1 MYHLPFYRASIL
13 PEING
18 WWGVNPKIKNSGHS
32 EMSVPTYF
40 FLGMVLPVVVGA
52 LVFAVVR
59 AKSPLVRTPLTPFL
73 HRKPKF
79 LFRCVMSYGELL
91 FLAVVLGGNA
101 LVFGYFWKRQYNP
114 KKHVEAGPILELIA
128 LTLGFNGVFNM
139 VFLALPASRH
149 CFWME
154 WLNIPFAHGVKYH
167 RWLGVATIVAI
178 GGHTL
183 FYIIAYAIENELHE
197 LLPIHDGG
205 LHPWQNLYGILS
217 YLCMAIMGITSLP
230 IIRRKFYNVFYYT
243 HFLFI
248 PAALFATL
256 HWGNMIYWLYTSIVL
271 YLVNRMYSSASITA
285 PVCIKRAK
293 ALPAQVVQ
301 LTLHCATGYTPGD
314 VVWIK
319 VPALSNTQ
327 WHPFSV
333 ASTPVHT
340 PGLLTVYI
348 KCLGKWSNNLYHYI
362 RQCEKDNVDP
372 IVYMDGGYTPAPA
385 IPAKHSDVVFVGGG
399 IGVTPLMGQLVHIL
413 HTHPNQTVWLIWH
426 VRGSDMLLQF
436 RGWLR
441 EVEELAAS
449 TGGRVN
455 LRLHVTQEHANALN
469 VADDEFTSESAFVQ
483 PTTTVSPRP
492 YAHLSTVK
500 RMWMLLLAFGF
511 SAGLHSIVKYGRKIQ
526 SSSDGSNMWQ
536 LQRVVEFITVVAGAY
551 LTYIVTYIKMTT
563 PAMPTKEDDDLEVNH
578 DKKDMD
584 VAEFISHYKVQFNRA
599 VWADVFREIDAST
612 SQNSTV
618 GVYVSGP
625 KPLVRAVDFEIQ
637 GKSKFHV
644 RNEEF
649 EM

>member
-1 MYHLPFYRASIL
+1 MTEVAYRSVQTPRVDENAPRSLASTNQTDSPKTAVGWILGHWLVGLCILVAAWSPFMYFTPFYRASIL
-13 PEING
+13 PTLNTWCGI
-18 WWGVNPKIKNSGHS
+18 NPKIKGSGHS
-32 EMSVPTYF
+32 EMVVPLF
-40 FLGMVLPVVVGA
+40 FLLFMTLPIVVGA
-52 LVFAVVR
+52 LVF
-59 AKSPLVRTPLTPFL
+59 SIVRTKYRLVSTPLSHLL

-91 FLAVVLGGNA
+91 FLAILLVGNS
-101 LVFGYFWKRQYNP
+101 LIFYYIWKRAYDP
-114 KKHVEAGPILELIA
+114 KKTIGAGPIFDLAARL
-128 LTLGFNGVFNM
+128 LGFNGGFNM
-139 VFLALPASRH
+139 AFLALPATRH

-154 WLNIPFAHGVKYH
+154 WLNIPYAHGVKYH
-167 RWLGVATIVAI
+167 RWLGVATIVMV

-183 FYIIAYAIENELHE
+183 LYIIAYAIENELHE

-205 LHPWQNLYGILS
+205 VHPWQNMYGILS
-217 YLCMAIMGITSLP
+217 MLAMTIMGVTSLP

-256 HWGNMIYWLYTSIVL
+256 HWGSMIFWFYASIVL

-285 PVCIKRAK
+285 PVSIARAV
-293 ALPAQVVQ
+293 AMPAQVVE

-469 VADDEFTSESAFVQ
+469 
-483 PTTTVSPRP
+483 
-492 YAHLSTVK
+492 
-500 RMWMLLLAFGF
+500 
-511 SAGLHSIVKYGRKIQ
+511 
-526 SSSDGSNMWQ
+526 
-536 LQRVVEFITVVAGAY
+536 
-551 LTYIVTYIKMTT
+551 
-563 PAMPTKEDDDLEVNH
+563 
-578 DKKDMD
+578 
-584 VAEFISHYKVQFNRA
+584 
-599 VWADVFREIDAST
+599 
-612 SQNSTV
+612 
-618 GVYVSGP
+618 
-625 KPLVRAVDFEIQ
+625 
-637 GKSKFHV
+637 
-644 RNEEF
+644 
-649 EM
+649 